1 MYNIQSN
8 LIYMTRI
15 SYQTLKKNNSGN
27 IQRNQMYITLYCIE
41 LALQSY
47 LWKYYI

>member
-15 SYQTLKKNNSGN
+15 SYQTLKKNHSGN
-27 IQRNQMYITLYCIE
+27 IQRNQMLVMDKNITLYCIE
-41 LALQSY
+41 LAL
-47 LWKYYI
+47 K